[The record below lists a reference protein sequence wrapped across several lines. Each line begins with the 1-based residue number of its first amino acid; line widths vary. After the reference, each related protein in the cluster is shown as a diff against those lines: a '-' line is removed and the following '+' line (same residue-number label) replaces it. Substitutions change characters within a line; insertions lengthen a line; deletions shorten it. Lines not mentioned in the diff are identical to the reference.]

1 MSLEDLE
8 ARISILM
15 GEERIDDYPEPPI
28 VDRTLEEDDDFMNDL
43 EYRLELLR
51 LQSNR
56 NQNLE
61 PWMIVTYDASNTL
74 QPIIEDNNR
83 SRKKK
88 TRKKR
93 RKRKK
98 RRHIKLFKKKKNKK

>member
-8 ARISILM
+8 ARLSLLM
-15 GEERIDDYPEPPI
+15 GEETIDDYPEPPI

-74 QPIIEDNNR
+74 QPIIEDNR

-88 TRKKR
+88 TRKK
-93 RKRKK
+93 KRKK
-98 RRHIKLFKKKKNKK
+98 RRPIKLFKKK

>member
-8 ARISILM
+8 ARLSLLM
-15 GEERIDDYPEPPI
+15 GEETIDDYPEPPI
-28 VDRTLEEDDDFMNDL
+28 VDRTLEEEHDFMNDL

-74 QPIIEDNNR
+74 QPIIEDNR

-88 TRKKR
+88 TRKK
-93 RKRKK
+93 KRKK
-98 RRHIKLFKKKKNKK
+98 RRPIKLFKKK